1 MDSSMASCCFFNL
14 SSMSFNIISLALFFD
29 SQTSFLSDLDMSET
43 SSPMSCTL
51 PSESLKKEGC
61 ESKKRANEI
70 ILKDM
75 EERLKKQ
82 QEAMEEPIAS
92 LRFESKV
99 ACGD

>member
-1 MDSSMASCCFFNL
+1 
-14 SSMSFNIISLALFFD
+14 
-29 SQTSFLSDLDMSET
+29 
-43 SSPMSCTL
+43 MSCTL

-82 QEAMEEPIAS
+82 QEAMEGSIAS
-92 LRFESKV
+92 LRSESKV
-99 ACGD
+99 AVETKEDTANLCDLVKLKPWKVKLLIHDSALSHVKKGIYN